1 MVSELSVDGH
11 LEDLY
16 LSDLDSEY
24 MRLKTNEFCVGLY
37 NVKIFKKML

>member
-1 MVSELSVDGH
+1 

-37 NVKIFKKML
+37 NVNILKKML